1 MKHIKRNVGFI
12 GLFIL
17 VGCAP
22 DQEPTETN
30 NKWSARDKA
39 SEASYRHQSNDFCGG
54 KTSAD

>member
-1 MKHIKRNVGFI
+1 MKYIKGMVVLSDY
-12 GLFIL
+12 LFWL
-17 VGCAP
+17 VVRRSRAN
-22 DQEPTETN
+22 ETN